1 MLAARTATSLPKEVA
16 TIFFKRRD
24 FTLLV
29 TPVDLVL
36 VVQTTSSSSDCRCTK
51 RRFPRSRYG
60 LVSGL
65 KSASIFEVIGK
76 VSALLPDE
84 VEIVTTDEFVSLARA
99 AAPIRK

>member
-1 MLAARTATSLPKEVA
+1 MVQLVSTVWHSLSQLILLELAGGPSSTLPL
-16 TIFFKRRD
+16 I
-24 FTLLV
+24 
-29 TPVDLVL
+29 
-36 VVQTTSSSSDCRCTK
+36 SSDCRCTK